1 MEKILLR
8 ASLAEYIQSTG
19 GHEGGDYCGIG
30 QVFPAM
36 SDRGL
41 FQVFGGIKMR
51 SKDPSGTDAHS
62 HIGEGNR
69 R

>member
-1 MEKILLR
+1 MEKVLPR

-36 SDRGL
+36 SGRGQI
-41 FQVFGGIKMR
+41 QVFRGIKIR
-51 SKDPSGTDAHS
+51 SKDHSGADAHS
-62 HIGEGNR
+62 HIGESNR